1 MHFPPKNKATHVHTA
16 AEQTLILP
24 KCWQKRQSIGKNIL
38 MPIGWQKLPNGTEGP
53 KAKIL
58 VT

>member
-1 MHFPPKNKATHVHTA
+1 VHTA

-24 KCWQKRQSIGKNIL
+24 NCWQKCQSIGKNIL
-38 MPIGWQKLPNGTEGP
+38 MPIGWQKLPKYWQKLRAGRRATEGP